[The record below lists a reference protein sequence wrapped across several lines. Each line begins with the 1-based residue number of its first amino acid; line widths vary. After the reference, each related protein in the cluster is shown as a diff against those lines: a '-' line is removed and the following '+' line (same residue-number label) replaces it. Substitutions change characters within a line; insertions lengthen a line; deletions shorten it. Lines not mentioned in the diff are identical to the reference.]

1 MITTN
6 IVEKVNDLPT
16 LPTLFHEVSE
26 VTNDPRRSYGDISR
40 IIERD
45 QVITAKILKLIN
57 SAFYGMPRKITTVER
72 SITLL
77 GLDAIKNLI
86 LSASVFENFES
97 QEEMKGLWLH
107 ALATAVAAK
116 IIGQHIKYRDIE
128 ELFICGLLHDI
139 GKVVQHKL
147 YPDEVKIIRERCRT
161 DRTLYCEAEK
171 EFFDDGHARIGDAL
185 LSRWK
190 LPERIKSVVRLH
202 HRPHPDYKFAFEIT
216 IVYLANNLAKRNLLG
231 DSWNGGAIPKVEDIH
246 LQIIGLDRF
255 PVDELSQT
263 LETEVMPIAAIFL

>member
-1 MITTN
+1 MIPAN

-16 LPTLFHEVSE
+16 LPTLFHEVSK
-26 VTNDPRRSYGDISR
+26 VADDPRRSYSDIAR

-57 SAFYGMPRKITTVER
+57 SAFYGMPKNITTVER

-86 LSASVFENFES
+86 LSASVIGSFES
-97 QEEMKGLWLH
+97 QGELKGLWLH

-139 GKVVQHKL
+139 GKVVQHQL
-147 YPDEVKIIRERCRT
+147 YPDEVKIIRERCRA
-161 DRTLYCEAEK
+161 DRMHYWEAEK

-185 LSRWK
+185 LSQWK
-190 LPERIKSVVRLH
+190 LPEKIQSMARLH
-202 HRPHPDYKFAFEIT
+202 HRPHTDYKFALEIT
-216 IVYLANNLAKRNLLG
+216 IVYLANNLAKRNFLG

-246 LQIIGLDRF
+246 LRIIGLDRF
-255 PVDELSQT
+255 PVDEFSQT